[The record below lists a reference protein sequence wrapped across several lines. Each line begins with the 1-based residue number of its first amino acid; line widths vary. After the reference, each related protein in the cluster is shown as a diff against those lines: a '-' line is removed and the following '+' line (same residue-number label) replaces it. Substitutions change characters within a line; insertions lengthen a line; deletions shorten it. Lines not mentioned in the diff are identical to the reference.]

1 MTNSEKVLAYCD
13 QIDAMRQQIRVS
25 EEEIG
30 RMTQA
35 IRAEVTTEPEPP
47 EPPDEGT
54 IVAAGDDLQA
64 ALDQG
69 GHLSLAAGATFA
81 QAGAYVVRQS
91 GTQLTGLGDN
101 VLAPTSDHA
110 LDIPVD
116 VDDLVFEQFTFS
128 SRANEAV
135 QMGVN
140 GTSQNTVDLAP
151 RGITCRALTSI
162 GHRGKRAFDVNA
174 AHVSFIDCEVRDC
187 WSPDGVDSQAICLL
201 NGPGPLLIE
210 RGYFEA
216 ASENVMVG
224 GDTMKIPDC
233 RPTGITIRDATFT
246 KPLAWQ
252 TAGTPKVK
260 NLIEL
265 KDGNDVLIENCDLSN
280 SWSSAQD
287 GFGFMFTPSNGG
299 SNLNVVVR
307 NCRMT
312 NVAGIV
318 NIVGTDKSG
327 LNPHRSQI
335 TFEGGFYQTN
345 KLANGGRGCFAL
357 IGESPEWVIADGCT
371 FVVDGTSFLEIYDK
385 QPVDLLKI
393 VNCTWNYPK
402 YGIRIGG
409 YNHGED
415 FYGVCGSIVIEGCT
429 ISGAASAFKSRYPH
443 NTYVEAYRFGRKAE
457 ELQKGVL
464 VEDRGD
470 EGPPRI

>member
-1 MTNSEKVLAYCD
+1 MNPDTVLAYCD
-13 QIDAMRQQIRVS
+13 QIDTLVQQIRD
-25 EEEIG
+25 
-30 RMTQA
+30 
-35 IRAEVTTEPEPP
+35 EVTGAPVPPEPEPP
-47 EPPDEGT
+47 DGVLVEQD
-54 IVAAGDDLQA
+54 DDLQA

-69 GHLSLAAGATFA
+69 GPVLLAVGASFA
-81 QAGAYVVRQS
+81 QAGAYLVRQS
-91 GTQLTGLGDN
+91 GTQLSGLGN
-101 VLAPTSDHA
+101 NLVEPASGHA
-110 LDIPVD
+110 FDIPVD
-116 VDDLVFEQFTFS
+116 VDDLVFEDFTFAS
-128 SRANEAV
+128 EANEAF
-135 QMGVN
+135 QIGVN

-151 RGITCRALTSI
+151 RGVTFRALRSV

-174 AHVSFIDCEVRDC
+174 AHVSFLDCEVRDC
-187 WSPDGVDSQAICLL
+187 YSPDGVDSQAICLL

-246 KPLAWQ
+246 KPLAWK

-265 KDGNDVLIENCDLSN
+265 KDGNDVLIENCDLTN

-307 NCRMT
+307 NCRMS

-318 NIVGTDKSG
+318 NVVGTDKSG
-327 LNPHRSQI
+327 ANLTRSQV
-335 TFEGGFYQTN
+335 TFEGGDYRTN
-345 KLANGGRGCFAL
+345 KAENGGRGCFAL

-371 FVVDGTSFLEIYDK
+371 FAVDGTSFIEIYDK
-385 QPVDLLKI
+385 KPVDLLKI
-393 VNCTWNYPK
+393 VNCVWNYPK

-415 FYGVCGSIVIEGCT
+415 YYHVCKQIVIEGCT
-429 ISGAASAFKSRYPH
+429 IRGAASAFKTRYPN
-443 NTYVEAYRFGRKAE
+443 NTYVEAYGFGRNAE
-457 ELQKGVL
+457 GLHRGLL

-470 EGPPRI
+470 EGPPRLG